1 VTSWRLDLLL
11 LLTNAVYGTA
21 YVAQREAVNTVPP
34 GLLGFTRLAIASL
47 ILLPFL
53 RRPPG
58 TRTEPGDGAKIFWMG
73 TLGFGVAYVLSH
85 FGLAR
90 STATNGALLV
100 TLEPV
105 SIMLV
110 SPFFLGERLRR
121 REAVGAALVLLGAVL
136 VVLNGVPG
144 VTVALL
150 PHWRGDALIVCP
162 RWRLPPTPCWGATCC
177 VAGTRGP

>member
-1 VTSWRLDLLL
+1 MTPGRVDLLL

-21 YVAQREAVNTVPP
+21 YVAQREAVNSVPP
-34 GLLGFTRLAIASL
+34 GLLAFARLAIASL

-53 RRPPG
+53 RRAPG
-58 TRTEPGDGAKIFWMG
+58 APTQPGDGLKIFWMG

-105 SIMLV
+105 SMMLL
-110 SPFFLGERLRR
+110 SPYVLGERLDR
-121 REAVGAALVLLGAVL
+121 REGLGAALVLLGAVL

-144 VTVALL
+144 LTV
-150 PHWRGDALIVCP
+150 
-162 RWRLPPTPCWGATCC
+162 
-177 VAGTRGP
+177 